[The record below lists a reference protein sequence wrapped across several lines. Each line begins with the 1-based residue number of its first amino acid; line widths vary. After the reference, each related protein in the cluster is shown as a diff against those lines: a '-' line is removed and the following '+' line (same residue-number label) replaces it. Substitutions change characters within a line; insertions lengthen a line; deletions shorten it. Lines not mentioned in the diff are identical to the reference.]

1 MLWCEV
7 RSPPMFGMCAQAS
20 MCPRVL
26 SDGAVWGSCGHG
38 VGGRL
43 SCPSSLIPL
52 SCHLLFVLFLL
63 HLLFDFVLCC
73 WCCHCQLFLFIVVLT
88 IVVLLLHHYV
98 LVLVLHYCL
107 FRLSSLFS
115 SVSFSVLQ
123 CSRDCL
129 NTVIW
134 GKGSFLSKIFFSFRE
149 VPSLNVFHFLALQ
162 VGPSSVQ
169 FHSLQ
174 NQWKKLLFSL
184 GRKSL
189 CCWDFWSDEP
199 HFLFISCE

>member
-1 MLWCEV
+1 MFSEPWRHMLWCEV
-7 RSPPMFGMCAQAS
+7 RSPPVFGMCAQAS

-52 SCHLLFVLFLL
+52 SCHLLFVFFLP
-63 HLLFDFVLCC
+63 HLLFVFVLCC
-73 WCCHCQLFLFIVVLT
+73 WCCHCQLFLFIVVFT
-88 IVVLLLHHYV
+88 IVVVLLLHHYV
-98 LVLVLHYCL
+98 LVLVLHCCL

-129 NTVIW
+129 NTNLRKKLFIQD
-134 GKGSFLSKIFFSFRE
+134 FFFSFKE
-149 VPSLNVFHFLALQ
+149 VPSLNVF
-162 VGPSSVQ
+162 
-169 FHSLQ
+169 
-174 NQWKKLLFSL
+174 
-184 GRKSL
+184 
-189 CCWDFWSDEP
+189 
-199 HFLFISCE
+199 